1 MTLRTRVI
9 LIVTILVV
17 GGIAVASVLAYQA
30 TSEELNQETDRFL
43 TTRAA
48 ELIDGRRE
56 APQDPP
62 PDNDRGGSRGSDDRD
77 DDHRNSTSSTSR
89 SESSAS
95 PASTVT
101 TTTLAEEEAVK
112 LAFDPDAF
120 AQTLSSDGE
129 ILTSGGALLPVSD
142 VDVAIAGG
150 ADSVI
155 RNITVDGVDYRMIT
169 VHDPAGGAVQVA
181 RLRGTTD
188 DVLTGLIGRLV
199 VVGIVLAIVA
209 AAMGWILMR
218 RATRPLE
225 DLTAA
230 TEHVAETLELTP
242 LGLHRHDEVGRVA
255 DAFDQMLGA
264 LSLSRE
270 QQRRLVQDAGHEL
283 RTPLTS
289 LRANIE
295 LLDRAD
301 DLPTAER
308 AAMLRDV
315 NAEIIELGELINELI
330 QLATDTSAAEEPM
343 ADLDLADVVESAV
356 ERFRRRT
363 GRVVTID
370 LEPTSTLGHVGLL
383 DRAVSNLLVN
393 ADKFSPPGAPVDV
406 SLLHRT
412 VTVSDRGPGI
422 PVADQDR
429 VFDRFY
435 RGDTARGAPGSGL
448 GLAIVRQIAEQHG
461 GTATATDAPDGGA
474 AVSFTVGPPP
484 A

>member
-9 LIVTILVV
+9 AIVTTLVV

-30 TSEELNQETDRFL
+30 TSQELNQETDRFL
-43 TTRAA
+43 ETRAA

-56 APQDPP
+56 PPQDPP
-62 PDNDRGGSRGSDDRD
+62 PENSNDRDRDRDRD
-77 DDHRNSTSSTSR
+77 DDRRNGSTPTTAVAPTTSV
-89 SESSAS
+89 A
-95 PASTVT
+95 P
-101 TTTLAEEEAVK
+101 TTTLAETEAEAVK

-120 AQTLSSDGE
+120 AQTLTPDGD
-129 ILTSGGALLPVSD
+129 ILTSGGALLPVED
-142 VDVAIAGG
+142 ADIAVAGG
-150 ADSVI
+150 ADAVI
-155 RNITVDGVDYRMIT
+155 RDIQVDGVDYRMIT
-169 VHDPAGGAVQVA
+169 AHDPEGGAVQVA

-188 DVLTGLIGRLV
+188 DVLTGLVGRLV
-199 VVGIVLAIVA
+199 AVGVVLAVVA
-209 AAMGWILMR
+209 AAMGWFLMR

-230 TEHVAETLELTP
+230 TEHVATTLELAP
-242 LGLHRHDEVGRVA
+242 LGLERHDEVGRVA
-255 DAFDQMLGA
+255 DAFDRMLAA

-301 DLPTAER
+301 DLPADER

-315 NAEIIELGELINELI
+315 NEEVIELGELINELI
-330 QLATDTSAAEEPM
+330 QLATDASAAEE
-343 ADLDLADVVESAV
+343 AVVRIDLADVVEGAV

-363 GRVVTID
+363 GRTVDVAIESTPVV
-370 LEPTSTLGHVGLL
+370 GRAGLL

-393 ADKFSPPGAPVDV
+393 ADKFSPAGEPIDI
-406 SLLHRT
+406 SLQGRT
-412 VTVSDRGPGI
+412 VTVRDHGPGI
-422 PVADQDR
+422 PAADRER

-435 RGDTARGAPGSGL
+435 RSDTARGAPGSGL

-461 GTATATDAPDGGA
+461 GTTMVRDAPGGGA
-474 AVSFTVGPPP
+474 EVSFTVASPG
-484 A
+484 